1 MIDVEYFFSR
11 GITVSRETV
20 MLLERYVDL
29 VKSFQE
35 KFNLVGPNT
44 IDSIWE
50 RHVLDSAQ
58 LITLLPS
65 EPSHVADFGSGAGFP
80 GIVLS
85 ILTNHSIT
93 CIESTQKKA
102 QFLSLVAEELSLSVT
117 VINSRIEDL
126 DFMEFDVIT
135 ARALAP
141 LIDLI
146 KIAKPHL
153 KKTGYMLFLKGQS
166 YGEEIKKSQ
175 LKWMFTCSEF
185 ASITN
190 EKSRILKI
198 SDVKPKGR
206 GAT

>member
-35 KFNLVGPNT
+35 KFNLIGPNT

-65 EPSHVADFGSGAGFP
+65 EPSRVADFGSGAGFP

-102 QFLSLVAEELSLSVT
+102 QFLSHVAEELSLSVT

-146 KIAKPHL
+146 KIARPHL

-166 YGEEIKKSQ
+166 YGEEIKRSQ
-175 LKWMFTCSEF
+175 LKWMFTCREF